1 MAARKGVLSPGAK
14 GARGLRSGATFDLV
28 HRGLILQPLTRVRD
42 GRPVVQLF
50 GRLESGEGFLVED
63 ARAEPYFFV
72 RAERAAALRGERGAR
87 VEATDLWT
95 LRGEPVARVVATLP
109 GDLQPLR
116 ERLESRG
123 VETFEADV
131 RFAYRFLM
139 DRGLRGGVAIS
150 GDAREI
156 RRGLLRFRDPDL
168 APAEVR
174 VDLRTLSL
182 DLETSRDASRIF
194 SLALVTPE
202 HEDVYLVSERTVAGA
217 RSFPDER
224 SLLAAAQERIA
235 ELDPDVLT
243 GWNVVDFDLRV
254 FERRCRELGLS
265 FGLGRIPGAVVF
277 RQDPGFER
285 QTRAELPGRIVLD
298 AIPLVRDALRLE
310 DYRLETAAR
319 AILGRGKLLSAEVP
333 DAAAEIERMWRE
345 EPQALVAYNRE
356 DARLVLEI
364 LAREG
369 LLELALERSRLS
381 GMQLDRVGASIAS
394 FDLVY
399 LPELRRRGVV
409 APSVERDRKHAPVQ
423 GGAVLESQ
431 PGLFANVAVFDFK
444 SLYPSLMR
452 TFHLD
457 PLAHARAG
465 EDSIVAPNGARFH
478 RSVAILP
485 DVIERFMAS
494 RAQARA
500 RGDRH
505 ADQAIKIMMN
515 ALFGVL
521 AAPSC
526 RFFDPDVANAITG
539 FGQAI
544 LGWTRDGLREEG
556 VEVLYGDTDS
566 VFARLDAALGADAAR
581 EAALRL
587 RETVEARIAERVR
600 REYGVEPRLEL
611 ELETVYERFF
621 LPRVRGGTGGSKKRY
636 AGWHAGRLE
645 LVGLE
650 SVRRDWPAVARRL
663 QTGMLERVF
672 RDEAVVPFVRGIVTA
687 VLAGELDAE
696 LVYAKRL
703 RKGSLE
709 GYTATTPPHVQAAR
723 KLGGHPGRVVR
734 YVITAGGPEPVLPG
748 GALPEGLDRSHYVE
762 HVLRPVAESILSVL
776 GGSFDEAVDRP
787 RQLSLL

>member
-1 MAARKGVLSPGAK
+1 MTSSERAGAAAS
-14 GARGLRSGATFDLV
+14 
-28 HRGLILQPLTRVRD
+28 HRGWILQPLVRVRD
-42 GRPVVQLF
+42 GRAVVQLF
-50 GRLESGEGFLVED
+50 GRLESGPAFLVED

-72 RAERAAALRGERGAR
+72 RADRAAAAGGDAGAR
-87 VEATDLWT
+87 VEPSALTT
-95 LRGEPVARVVATLP
+95 LAGDAVARVVVPLP
-109 GDLQPLR
+109 GDVPPLR
-116 ERLESRG
+116 ERLHSHGAESY
-123 VETFEADV
+123 EADV
-131 RFAYRFLM
+131 RFAYRFLL
-139 DRGLRGGVAIS
+139 DRGLRGGVTLA
-150 GDAREI
+150 GEAKEI
-156 RRGLLRFRDPDL
+156 RPGLLGFREPRL
-168 APAEVR
+168 APADVR
-174 VDLRTLSL
+174 VPLRTLSL

-194 SLALVTPE
+194 AAALAGCDVE
-202 HEDVYLVSERTVAGA
+202 EVYLVSERSVPGA

-224 SLLAAAQERIA
+224 ALLRALHARVR

-254 FERRCRELGLS
+254 LERRGRELGLP
-265 FGLGRIPGAVVF
+265 FGLGRVPGGVVF

-285 QTRAELPGRIVLD
+285 QTRAELPGRIALD
-298 AIPLVRDALRLE
+298 AIPLVRDAIRLL

-319 AILGRGKLLSAEVP
+319 AILGRGKLLAADLP
-333 DAAAEIERMWRE
+333 DAPAEIERLHRE
-345 EPQALVAYNRE
+345 DPAALAAYNLE

-364 LAREG
+364 LQREG
-369 LLELALERSRLS
+369 LLELALERSRLT
-381 GMQLDRVGASIAS
+381 GMQLDRVGASIAC

-399 LPELRRRGVV
+399 LPELRARGFV
-409 APSVERDRKHAPVQ
+409 APSVTRDREAIPVQ
-423 GGAVLESQ
+423 GGAVLEPR

-465 EDSIVAPNGARFH
+465 EDAIVAPNGARFDR
-478 RSVAILP
+478 RSAILP

-494 RAQARA
+494 RAQAKL

-505 ADQAIKIMMN
+505 ADQAIKIMLN

-539 FGQAI
+539 FGQQT
-544 LGWTRDGLREEG
+544 LHWTRDALVDEG
-556 VEVLYGDTDS
+556 VEVVYGDTDS
-566 VFARLDAALGADAAR
+566 VFVRLNAALPPEAAR

-587 RETVEARIAERVR
+587 RASVETRIAERIR
-600 REYGVEPRLEL
+600 RTYRVEPRLEL

-621 LPRVRGGTGGSKKRY
+621 LPRVRGGAGGSKKRY
-636 AGWHAGRLE
+636 AGWSAGRLE

-650 SVRRDWPAVARRL
+650 SVRRDWPVVARRL
-663 QTGMLERVF
+663 QTGMLERLF
-672 RDEAVVPFVRGIVTA
+672 RDEQVVPFVREVVA
-687 VLAGELDAE
+687 SVLAGELDAE

-723 KLGGHPGRVVR
+723 KAGAAPGSLVR
-734 YVITAGGPEPVLPG
+734 YAMTAAGPEPVRAGAALPG
-748 GALPEGLDRSHYVE
+748 GIDRAHYVE
-762 HVLRPVAESILSVL
+762 HVLRPVAESILAVL
-776 GGSFDEAVDRP
+776 GQDFDEALDRP